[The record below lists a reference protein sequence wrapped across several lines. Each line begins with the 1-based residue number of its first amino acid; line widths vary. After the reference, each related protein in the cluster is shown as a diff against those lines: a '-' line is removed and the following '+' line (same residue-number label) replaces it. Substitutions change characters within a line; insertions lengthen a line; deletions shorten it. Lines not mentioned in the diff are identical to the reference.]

1 MTVRQ
6 ESMGCRGGNR
16 PSGQQDCRL
25 NHAAMAT
32 CSKRW
37 PCGSRMDAEAVL
49 GPGDHPST
57 HPRLSGAT
65 LQSGKK
71 NLSGVSNKKT
81 FLELQTVNRFGHF
94 KKQKLSGTS
103 NNKTFLALLGK
114 ATLRVGTHSN
124 PGEGLG
130 GDSLSPTPPC
140 PQVTERNPPCVGVCM
155 MAWVMGQKKRWG
167 TAILKRSLW
176 KMSDTSQD
184 YRLSLSFALQ
194 WPPTNSKQQGFQMK
208 RI

>member
-94 KKQKLSGTS
+94 KKHKLSGTS
-103 NNKTFLALLGK
+103 NKKNLYGTSRKSHPQGWY
-114 ATLRVGTHSN
+114 TLKPWGGIGWGLTLPN
-124 PGEGLG
+124 PPLPPSHRKKSPLCGRLHDGLG
-130 GDSLSPTPPC
+130 DG
-140 PQVTERNPPCVGVCM
+140 TEEAVGNRHFEKIAVE
-155 MAWVMGQKKRWG
+155 
-167 TAILKRSLW
+167 
-176 KMSDTSQD
+176 
-184 YRLSLSFALQ
+184 
-194 WPPTNSKQQGFQMK
+194 NE
-208 RI
+208 